1 MYLLREWHYRSVEW
15 QLYYTSNGGSLL
27 NAWYLLD
34 SFGWNLDKALTFP
47 HVCRQKLHDLTDS
60 VKDENVPW
68 NCNQSTL
75 ASPKHQKQIK
85 MHRQKGKDVKYTGI
99 TVEARVKKIISQCSK
114 TNVSHVVG
122 VFLKR
127 ILWEFVTR
135 AYSDILHWYKVFG
148 DKVYLWKENSS
159 FQLLI

>member
-1 MYLLREWHYRSVEW
+1 MVLAW
-15 QLYYTSNGGSLL
+15 QLRMESWQSFNIPSCLQTKI
-27 NAWYLLD
+27 AW
-34 SFGWNLDKALTFP
+34 FN
-47 HVCRQKLHDLTDS
+47 VTDS

-68 NCNQSTL
+68 NCNQITL

-127 ILWEFVTR
+127 ILWEFVTC